1 MPHNEHSERPTHSPR
16 PTRRPTRLRRV
27 LTAAI
32 MLAGATLPVTL
43 GSPASA
49 APTALVTC
57 LGQQVTDY
65 APGLR
70 LTQPR
75 DVTYQATGSYA
86 SCPLNDGV
94 TSVTYAESGF
104 VPGATC
110 VAFPSTATAQLSW
123 NNGQNSTI
131 QVTGTEIDVAG
142 ATQVYLSLGTVTSG
156 RYAGS
161 TVNVTTEILPD
172 LLNPLPCLTTTGL
185 TRVSG
190 LSTLIIV

>member
-1 MPHNEHSERPTHSPR
+1 MSHHKHSKRPPR
-16 PTRRPTRLRRV
+16 SRRPARLRRTLAALIT
-27 LTAAI
+27 LT
-32 MLAGATLPVTL
+32 GATLPAML
-43 GSPASA
+43 GSAASA
-49 APTALVTC
+49 APAALVTC

-65 APGLR
+65 TPGLS

-75 DVTYQATGSYA
+75 DVTYQATGNYA

-104 VPGATC
+104 VPDATC
-110 VAFPSTATAQLSW
+110 VAFPSTATAQLHWS
-123 NNGQNSTI
+123 NGQNSTI

-142 ATQVYLSLGTVTSG
+142 ATQVYVSLGTVTSG

-185 TRVSG
+185 TRASG
-190 LSTLIIV
+190 LSTLTIV